1 MTLGEIRLRVVRTD
15 AERQIRMSQ
24 HAEEIRR
31 QLAESARVKQSFSE
45 ELIARIG
52 SFAEKCAAA
61 LRGGGKIVFF
71 GNGGSAADALHL
83 AAELVVR
90 LRTDRPGLAALALTT
105 NPSVL
110 TAAGNDYGFE
120 RIFSRQIESLVSA
133 QDVLVALSTS
143 GASPNMLRGAE
154 AGKLSGAFVVGF
166 TGETGGALAQKVDL
180 LLNVPSQDAQR
191 IQEAHITIGHI
202 TCSLI
207 EQLATK
213 KA

>member
-1 MTLGEIRLRVVRTD
+1 MASSAD
-15 AERQIRMSQ
+15 
-24 HAEEIRR
+24 EIRR
-31 QLAESARVKQSFSE
+31 QLEESARVKRSFSD
-45 ELIARIG
+45 ELVGRIAQ
-52 SFAEKCAAA
+52 FAEKSAVA

-90 LRTDRPGLAALALTT
+90 LRTERRGLAALALTT

-133 QDVLVALSTS
+133 EDVLVALSTS
-143 GASPNMLRGAE
+143 GTSPNIVRGIEAGRARGAYLV
-154 AGKLSGAFVVGF
+154 AF
-166 TGETGGALAQKVDL
+166 TGETGGVLAEKVDL
-180 LLNVPSQDAQR
+180 LLNVPSLDPQR

-202 TCSLI
+202 ACSLI
-207 EQLATK
+207 ERLAI
-213 KA
+213 A

>member
-1 MTLGEIRLRVVRTD
+1 MV
-15 AERQIRMSQ
+15 S

-31 QLAESARVKQSFSE
+31 QLEESARVKQNFSN
-45 ELIARIG
+45 ELVERIAT
-52 SFAEKCAAA
+52 FAEKSAAA
-61 LRGGGKIVFF
+61 LRTGGKLVFF

-90 LRTDRPGLAALALTT
+90 LRAERKGLAALALTT

-120 RIFSRQIESLVSA
+120 QIFSRQIESLVAS

-143 GASPNMLRGAE
+143 GNSVNILRGVE
-154 AGKLSGAFVVGF
+154 AGRARGAYLVAF
-166 TGETGGALAQKVDL
+166 TGETGGVLAHKVDL
-180 LLNVPSQDAQR
+180 LLNVPSCDPQR

-202 TCSLI
+202 ACSLI
-207 EQLATK
+207 EKLAC
-213 KA
+213 A